1 MQSQPLIP
9 PPIFSTFL
17 GLLSALY
24 LLPFSPFLIQE
35 TPSGLNWKSDLSSPV
50 WMLHWDVPASLS
62 PSLHSP
68 FIPKHK
74 YNLPHVLWL
83 ASFFCTLF
91 FFEDLEVPDGPLEGQ
106 WCNQLLISHLDWQ
119 LTLLQGGGR
128 QSRGSACRCCVT
140 SWFNFKTATGKRK
153 ESSLK

>member
-9 PPIFSTFL
+9 PPILSTFL

-50 WMLHWDVPASLS
+50 WMLHWDVSASLS
-62 PSLHSP
+62 PSLPSP

-74 YNLPHVLWL
+74 YNLPHVL
-83 ASFFCTLF
+83 
-91 FFEDLEVPDGPLEGQ
+91 
-106 WCNQLLISHLDWQ
+106 
-119 LTLLQGGGR
+119 
-128 QSRGSACRCCVT
+128 
-140 SWFNFKTATGKRK
+140 
-153 ESSLK
+153 